1 MRLLRTH
8 ALRQASRG
16 GACVVLQVRG
26 RGVFACFCV
35 CFWSFPFGGGL
46 GALGFG
52 VGERG
57 KRAIAEMVMMV
68 F

>member
-1 MRLLRTH
+1 MRLLRAH

-26 RGVFACFCV
+26 CGVFACILCV
-35 CFWSFPFGGGL
+35 FGRFRFGGGL

-52 VGERG
+52 VGKGGSERS
-57 KRAIAEMVMMV
+57 RRW
-68 F
+68 